1 MHTSKSYELELD
13 ARLTGAP
20 SNRAGLRVAAASH
33 EPPGIFAAVEMAVL
47 VIVTVL
53 AMASIILSSTDDGR
67 NGNAQTAASSQH
79 AGFGSVAARALEQH
93 EASSSEGSR

>member
-13 ARLTGAP
+13 ARTNGAS

-53 AMASIILSSTDDGR
+53 AMASIILSSADDEKSGKV
-67 NGNAQTAASSQH
+67 QPAASSQH
-79 AGFGSVAARALEQH
+79 AGFGNVAARSLEH
-93 EASSSEGSR
+93 GEPPRREGSR